1 MSFDSVNLTSALVQ
15 VAEAHNAL
23 HHLRGT
29 LQPMRA
35 LKATVTRGKLA
46 ALSRKRRL
54 VLATFQLGDL
64 ELEQDVPQYGFPVEL
79 ELCNFDSFELLRESG
94 LTPDIALFRSH
105 QFWQVDGNYNIQG
118 LANAPHHA
126 SDCLNLLWLWD
137 HHHAFELSG
146 KMALLA
152 DIVLPMHE
160 TGADYLKIFN
170 DMVFSAV
177 PAASAQWG
185 GPRFVAEVFR
195 EHARIERSDRLY
207 GGFVGYS
214 GFQRNQFISH
224 CMAAFPDHALVLLPP
239 TQARDIRHFGVASRR
254 ERLIEWMSYK
264 CSLVCALTEDIPIR
278 IIDGLLAGQ
287 IPLVPNNLNGFDR
300 LISPALQAELPIV
313 RYDPYDVPSVGA
325 AWRTAIALYDRAG
338 PAGAERRHRYAL
350 EHHMPKHRLVDIVST
365 VLNSARIFADGE
377 DRP

>member
-1 MSFDSVNLTSALVQ
+1 MILDSVNLTSALAQ
-15 VAEAHNAL
+15 VTQAHGELQN
-23 HHLRGT
+23 LRVN

-35 LKATVTRGKLA
+35 LKASVARGKLA
-46 ALSRKRRL
+46 ALSRKPRL
-54 VLATFQLGDL
+54 IMATFQLGDL

-118 LANAPHHA
+118 LANAPHFA
-126 SDCLNLLWLWD
+126 NECLNLVWLWD
-137 HHHAFELSG
+137 HHHTFELSG

-160 TGADYLKIFN
+160 TGADYLKCFN

-185 GPRFVAEVFR
+185 GPRLVDAVFR
-195 EHARIERSDRLY
+195 ENAAIERSNRLY
-207 GGFVGYS
+207 GGFVGYP
-214 GFQRNQFISH
+214 GFHRNQFVSQ

-239 TQARDIRHFGVASRR
+239 THARDIRHFGVASRR

-313 RYDPYDVPSVGA
+313 RYDPYDVPSVEA
-325 AWRTAIALYDRAG
+325 AWRTAIRLYDRAG
-338 PAGAERRHRYAL
+338 PAGAALRHRYAL
-350 EHHMPKHRLVDIVST
+350 ANHMPKHRLADIVMT
-365 VLNSARIFADGE
+365 VLNNARIFAD
-377 DRP
+377 P